1 MNRVWMVSLLCFVTL
16 SAVVVPQARAEL
28 KLVANLDK
36 AHCQYPRWSKDGGM
50 LSYEVRHVRRSIIE
64 IHIYNMSTEKNTVI
78 NPAALQSGGL
88 GLGVEIEKRGMV
100 AREVSWSP
108 RGNKYLFS
116 SNGTG
121 TVYNVYLSG
130 TGPLKINS
138 ASKND
143 GQPAWSA
150 NGMYIAFTSGR
161 TGKGDIYYTRMSG
174 SLKARRLTSYPDSTE
189 LFPTWS
195 PKKEFSLAF
204 VRHTDQSDRI
214 YVIDN
219 IFIKKSKRLTSWNK
233 NISELNPSWS
243 PNGEKIAFFGQHA
256 EGQYD
261 LFVADVATK
270 QVTRL
275 ARNVVKGDQ
284 FGPAWSPNGKHLF
297 YIQKKLEQDKIYAID
312 VESKQSREIET
323 GTYINN
329 EISVVTRGGKWLLA
343 FTSQGQKQA
352 AGLVYRK
359 LFVKTLDPF

>member
-1 MNRVWMVSLLCFVTL
+1 MKRIWTFSLLCFGWL
-16 SAVVVPQARAEL
+16 GICGVPDVHAEL
-28 KLVANLDK
+28 KLVANIDK

-50 LSYEVRHVRRSIIE
+50 LSYEVRHVRRSVIE
-64 IHIYNMSTEKNTVI
+64 IHIYNMSTEKNSVI
-78 NPAALQSGGL
+78 NPASLQSGGL

-108 RGNKYLFS
+108 RDNKYLFS

-150 NGMYIAFTSGR
+150 GGMYVAFTSGR

-174 SLKARRLTSYPDSTE
+174 TLKARRLTSFPDSTE

-219 IFIKKSKRLTSWNK
+219 IFVKKSKRLTTWKK

-261 LFVADVATK
+261 LFVANVSDGKVSKVAT
-270 QVTRL
+270 
-275 ARNVVKGDQ
+275 NVVKGDQ
-284 FGPAWSPNGKHLF
+284 FGPAWSPNGKYLF
-297 YIQKKLEQDKIYAID
+297 YVQKKLDQDKIYAID
-312 VESKQSREIET
+312 VETKQQREIET
-323 GTYINN
+323 GTHTNN
-329 EISVVTRGGKWLLA
+329 ELSVIARGGKWLLA
-343 FTSQGQKQA
+343 FTSQGQKQV

-359 LFVKTLDPF
+359 LFVKTLEPF